1 MNFDSTNASATGD
14 KKGFN
19 DLAMDFY
26 PYWKPLFESLGEMN
40 PVFKSKLAYNSKEFT
55 EGKIPG
61 VRFFESELN
70 SEDDVYIECVDWD
83 RNYYD
88 PMNRTL
94 YKLSANPHWK
104 GEPDKYV
111 RSSNS
116 KHVSFAVRLSDLEIV
131 NKTSITETSARIA
144 SIPATPVVEM
154 EDEEADFAKL
164 YEGKD
169 DNHISSITIRDQ
181 YCITHNVPL
190 SNKDWLNDLII
201 KGREWLKTNQKA

>member
-1 MNFDSTNASATGD
+1 MTFDSNDTKSE

-19 DLAMDFY
+19 DLAVDFY
-26 PYWKPLFESLGEMN
+26 PYWKPFFESIGELN
-40 PVFKSKLAYNSKEFT
+40 PIFKSKLAYNSKEFP
-55 EGKIPG
+55 EGKVPG

-83 RNYYD
+83 GNYYD

-94 YKLSANPHWK
+94 YKLPGNPHWK

-111 RSSNS
+111 RSSNP
-116 KHVSFAVRLSDLEIV
+116 KHTTFAVRLSDLEIA
-131 NKTSITETSARIA
+131 NKTSITEVSPRIA
-144 SIPATPVVEM
+144 STPPTPVVEM
-154 EDEEADFAKL
+154 KDEEEFTEM
-164 YEGKD
+164 YSGND

-181 YCITHNVPL
+181 YCITHNVPM

-201 KGREWLKTNQKA
+201 KGREWLKKNQQA